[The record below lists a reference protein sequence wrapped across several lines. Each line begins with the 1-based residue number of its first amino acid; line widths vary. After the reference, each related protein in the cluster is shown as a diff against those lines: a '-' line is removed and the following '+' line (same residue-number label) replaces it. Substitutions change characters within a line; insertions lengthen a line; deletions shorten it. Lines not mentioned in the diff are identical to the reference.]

1 MRFNTVVVGGL
12 FAGLL
17 AGAVP
22 ATAQIGVGPIGGV
35 SSANFHGADK
45 DVLGLN
51 RGSRTGFLVGGM
63 VDIPLGMVSI
73 RPEVFYVQKGVR
85 FSDSSG
91 EVGFN
96 LDYIEIPVL
105 LVVGIPAGGLK
116 IEFFAGPQVAF
127 RTKCDIIAT
136 PTGGS
141 TVTVACDD
149 PLLGGAD
156 VESTDFGILAGAGV
170 AVGGFMAQV
179 AIDYGLTTLDA
190 ETDPDDVK
198 NQAIYALVG
207 WMFRL
212 P

>member
-1 MRFNTVVVGGL
+1 MAKTSR
-12 FAGLL
+12 AG
-17 AGAVP
+17 P
-22 ATAQIGVGPIGGV
+22 EGPD
-35 SSANFHGADK
+35 ADVALR
-45 DVLGLN
+45 DHHIPP
-51 RGSRTGFLVGGM
+51 GSRAGRGA
-63 VDIPLGMVSI
+63 
-73 RPEVFYVQKGVR
+73 RHRHVR

-149 PLLGGAD
+149 PLLGGVE
-156 VESTDFGILAGAGV
+156 VESTDFGILVGGGV

-179 AIDYGLTTLDA
+179 ALDYGLTTLDA

-198 NQAIYALVG
+198 NQAIYALIG

-212 P
+212 N